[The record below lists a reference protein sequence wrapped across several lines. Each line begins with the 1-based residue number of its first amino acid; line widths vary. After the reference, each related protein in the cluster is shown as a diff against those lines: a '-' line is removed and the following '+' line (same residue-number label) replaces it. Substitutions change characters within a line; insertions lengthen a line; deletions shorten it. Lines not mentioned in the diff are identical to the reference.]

1 MITTEKSGISLFV
14 EQCLNNKLTHFICS
28 PGSRNAPIVIALD
41 EHPEIKTFIINDERS
56 AGFYAIGMAQQLK
69 SPVAVV
75 CTSGSAMLNYYP
87 AVAEAYYQCVPIV
100 VISADRPKEW
110 VNHGDGQTIVQNGV
124 YKNHIRYEMEVPEKV
139 NSINEI
145 DCIKSKMNSAFHYCN
160 TFWKGPIHFNIPISE
175 PLYNTIEV
183 DYFKSKLNFL
193 KVHEGKIDL
202 DLFSEQWVS
211 SKKKMILCGQLDKN
225 IPLQNLLSEIAKDTS
240 IVVLVENTS
249 NLVDSNFV
257 QCIDR
262 MLNSID
268 EGQIQFYQPDFLVTI
283 GGAIVSK
290 RIKKFLRKANIKFHW
305 KIGFEFPEMNTYRH
319 LYKSIRCLPYT
330 FFSSIMHKNGLI
342 NNSTYGNVW
351 KQNDYLIKDKLSDFY
366 SKIEY
371 SDLAVYEII
380 LDYLPEDSIFHMGN
394 SSVVRY
400 CQLFDSIKSIS
411 YYSNRGTS
419 GIDGS
424 LSTACGASIIAK
436 DKCNIVIIGDLSFFY
451 DSNALWSR
459 YLNQNLRI
467 ILINNGGGGIF
478 KIIDGPSKTNQ
489 LDDFFVSKHQ
499 NKAKGICDA
508 FDINYFQAYNIKE
521 IENQMEEFYDLTDS
535 NRPKL
540 IEIFTPG
547 NINHIVLRNFFETIK

>member
-1 MITTEKSGISLFV
+1 MITTDKSGISLFV
-14 EQCLNNKLTHFICS
+14 NQCLNNKLTHFICS

-110 VNHGDGQTIVQNGV
+110 VNHGDGQTIVQKGV
-124 YKNHIRYEMEVPEKV
+124 YANHIRYEMDIPEKV
-139 NSINEI
+139 NSIDEI
-145 DCIKSKMNSAFHYCN
+145 DFVKSEINSAFHYCN
-160 TFWKGPIHFNIPISE
+160 TDWKGPIHFNIAISE

-183 DYFKSKLNFL
+183 GYIKSKPNFV
-193 KVHEGKIDL
+193 KVYEEEFDL
-202 DLFSEQWVS
+202 DLFSKQWKS
-211 SKKKMILCGQLDKN
+211 CKKKMILCGQLDKN
-225 IPLQNLLSEIAKDTS
+225 ISLQNILSEIAKDTS
-240 IVVLVENTS
+240 VVVLVENTS
-249 NLVDSNFV
+249 NLVDSSFIK
-257 QCIDR
+257 CIDR
-262 MLNSID
+262 TLISFD
-268 EGQIQFYQPDFLVTI
+268 EDQIPLYQPDFLVSI
-283 GGAIVSK
+283 GGPIVSK
-290 RIKKFLRKANIKFHW
+290 RIKEFLRNTNLKFHW
-305 KIGFEFPEMNTYRH
+305 KIGFEFPKMNTYRS
-319 LYKSIRCLPYT
+319 LNKSVRCLPNT
-330 FFSSIMHKNGLI
+330 FFSSIMNKNGLI
-342 NNSTYGNVW
+342 NNSTYGNMW
-351 KQNDYLIKDKLSDFY
+351 KQNDYIIKAQLSDFFL
-366 SKIEY
+366 KIEY

-411 YYSNRGTS
+411 YYSNRGVS

-424 LSTACGASIIAK
+424 LSTACGASIVTK
-436 DKCNIVIIGDLSFFY
+436 NKCNIVIIGDLSFFY
-451 DSNALWSR
+451 DSNALWSN
-459 YLNQNLRI
+459 YLNENLRI

-489 LDDFFVSKHQ
+489 LDQFFVSKHQ
-499 NKAKGICDA
+499 NRAKGICDA
-508 FDINYFQAYNIKE
+508 FNINYFQATNIEE
-521 IENQMEEFYDLTDS
+521 IEKQMEEFYDLYDS

-540 IEIFTPG
+540 MEIYTPSD
-547 NINHIVLRNFFETIK
+547 INHVVLREFFETIK